1 MRTSAFVLLL
11 SLLSGPAF
19 MAAAAAPAAPSTI
32 PTPSRTL
39 ARRSED
45 ALLNPVDANLKA
57 VKVAPA
63 LPMTNAQRLKRG
75 LSPNRPSFYRS
86 GTFGTQWYG
95 EEGLTQ
101 VIWGSS

>member
-1 MRTSAFVLLL
+1 MRASAFLVFL

-19 MAAAAAPAAPSTI
+19 TASAAPPVPSTI

-45 ALLNPVDANLKA
+45 ALNPLDVSLKA

-63 LPMTNAQRLKRG
+63 LPMTNAQRLRRG
-75 LSPNRPSFYRS
+75 LSPNRPNFYRS
-86 GTFGTQWYG
+86 GTFSVQRIRR
-95 EEGLTQ
+95 EGADA
-101 VIWGSS
+101 GHFG